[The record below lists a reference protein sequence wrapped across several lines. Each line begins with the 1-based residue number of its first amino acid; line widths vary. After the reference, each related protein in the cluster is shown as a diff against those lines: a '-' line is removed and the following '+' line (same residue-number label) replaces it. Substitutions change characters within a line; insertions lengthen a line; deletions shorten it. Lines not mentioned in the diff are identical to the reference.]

1 MSLWVD
7 KYRPTSLDTLD
18 YHPEITARLQ
28 EMTLN
33 GDFPHLLIY
42 GPSGAGKKTRISAIL
57 REIYGIR
64 SEKLKIEVR
73 QFETPSKKKL
83 EINLISS
90 NYHVEITPSDLG
102 NSDQLVIQDLIKE
115 MAQTKQIDSNA
126 KHRFKIVVINEAD
139 SLSRNAQA
147 ALRRTM
153 EKYMANLRVILCCN
167 VTSKIIAPI
176 RSRCMML
183 RIPCPSDETVVN
195 VLESCAKSEKINLP
209 PQLAKRIAQS
219 CEGNLRKALL
229 MFESLYVQQYPFVD
243 SQQLPVTDWELF
255 IQEIANTI
263 INDQTPQTLAEVRSK
278 FYQLLANCIPPETI
292 IKTLTFELLNIVD
305 GQLKL
310 DVITNAAEY
319 VNPANTRNIA
329 CGWET
334 RQFFI

>member
-33 GDFPHLLIY
+33 GDLPHLLIY

-64 SEKLKIEVR
+64 SEKLKIDVR

-83 EINLISS
+83 EITLISS
-90 NYHVEITPSDLG
+90 SYHVEITPSDLG

-115 MAQTKQIDSNA
+115 MAQTKQIDTNA
-126 KHRFKIVVINEAD
+126 KHKYKIVVINEAD

-153 EKYMANLRVILCCN
+153 EKYMSNLRIILCCN

-183 RIPCPSDETVVN
+183 RIPCPSNETVIK
-195 VLESCAKSEKINLP
+195 VLQSCAKNEKLGLP
-209 PQLAKRIAQS
+209 NTVAERIAQA

-229 MFESLYVQQYPFVD
+229 MLESLYVQQ
-243 SQQLPVTDWELF
+243 
-255 IQEIANTI
+255 
-263 INDQTPQTLAEVRSK
+263 
-278 FYQLLANCIPPETI
+278 
-292 IKTLTFELLNIVD
+292 
-305 GQLKL
+305 
-310 DVITNAAEY
+310 
-319 VNPANTRNIA
+319 
-329 CGWET
+329 
-334 RQFFI
+334 